1 MKESP
6 IIFSTPMVQSILERR
21 KTKTR
26 RLNGLDKINENPE
39 WYWLSKENYIDKK
52 GRFCQKFFT
61 AKGFS
66 KIVICP
72 YGNIGDLLWV
82 RETWQKIEG
91 DRIIY
96 KAEPIIWGGKWKPSI
111 YMPKSAARRW
121 LKITDIRLERL
132 HDISEEDAI
141 KEGIRVPVSDDASV
155 WFAIGKENSAIQFLP
170 NKVFWGEIKPTQFEL
185 LKAFFAELWCD
196 INGRDSW
203 DANPWVWV
211 ITFEKYDR

>member
-6 IIFSTPMVQSILERR
+6 IIFSTPMVQAIMAGQ
-21 KTKTR
+21 KTQTR
-26 RLNGLDKINENPE
+26 RIFKDHPRKPTDV
-39 WYWLSKENYIDKK
+39 SKKDLASLFKTFPTYMSWFN
-52 GRFCQKFFT
+52 Q
-61 AKGFS
+61 
-66 KIVICP
+66 
-72 YGNIGDLLWV
+72 YGQIGDLLWV
-82 RETWQKIEG
+82 RETWQKIEN

-96 KAEPIIWGGKWKPSI
+96 KADYDDTFVPWRPSI
-111 YMPKSAARRW
+111 YMTKKAARIW
-121 LKITDIRLERL
+121 LKITDIRIERL

>member
-6 IIFSTPMVQSILERR
+6 IIFSTPMVQAIMAGQ
-21 KTKTR
+21 KTQTR
-26 RLNGLDKINENPE
+26 RIFKDHPRNPSDV
-39 WYWLSKENYIDKK
+39 SKKDLASLFKSFPTYMSWFN
-52 GRFCQKFFT
+52 Q
-61 AKGFS
+61 
-66 KIVICP
+66 
-72 YGNIGDLLWV
+72 YGQIGDLLWV
-82 RETWQKIEG
+82 RETFIEYAPG
-91 DRIIY
+91 QFEY
-96 KAEPIIWGGKWKPSI
+96 KAGFTDEPIKWKPSI
-111 YMPKSAARRW
+111 YMPKSATRIW

-132 HDISEEDAI
+132 HVISEEDAI

-170 NKVFWGEIKPTQFEL
+170 NKVLWGEIKPTQFEL